1 MAAAGQRA
9 MGLASLDEGEETEG
23 ERQDVEVSLLG
34 NVREEEEYEGMTV
47 CVETPALKRVKSEV
61 E

>member
-9 MGLASLDEGEETEG
+9 MSLMSLDEGEETEG

-34 NVREEEEYEGMTV
+34 NVREEEYEGTAV
-47 CVETPALKRVKSEV
+47 GVETPALKRVKSEV